1 VHPPRLEADVDSTLP
16 VSGACD
22 AEAFL
27 RMRELQPGDVHDLAI
42 LFGMSRTAK
51 VLRLFHES
59 ADEDNISG
67 RTAFEWLP
75 GGFFFQQRIEMS
87 FMGLPIQSLELIA
100 YDPSTEA
107 FSSQVFSNLAG
118 VPLPYEWD
126 VQGDVLTISMATAKF
141 RGTFSEDG
149 KSFSGGWRPDPGKE
163 GPENVAYDVTGTRVS

>member
-1 VHPPRLEADVDSTLP
+1 MSENEENAPQLPKPDPALKRLDRLVGSWTINGRTL
-16 VSGACD
+16 G
-22 AEAFL
+22 
-27 RMRELQPGDVHDLAI
+27 
-42 LFGMSRTAK
+42 
-51 VLRLFHES
+51 

-75 GGFFFQQRIEMS
+75 GGFFLQQRIEMN